1 MFSLVISPQRHR
13 GAQRMHREIHFSDSL
28 LRGLDSILAALPS
41 AEALGYFQT
50 SAMRTK
56 TAVLLPPSLLQQLFQ
71 IPLPDRRNRMR
82 AVAASL
88 IADRNHDEAAALD
101 AFDLALDNSQ
111 FRWVDKI
118 IGGIDR
124 DKRRFDR
131 FQLRR
136 GIVFAGRIDLIKQ
149 IVGVKTRDRRLHA
162 ILVKFVNGFA
172 CRRLLLPE

>member
-1 MFSLVISPQRHR
+1 M
-13 GAQRMHREIHFSDSL
+13 
-28 LRGLDSILAALPS
+28 AALPS

-101 AFDLALDNSQ
+101 AFDLALDDSQ
-111 FRWVDKI
+111 LRWIDEVV
-118 IGGIDR
+118 GGIDC
-124 DKRRFDR
+124 DQRRLDR
-131 FQLRR
+131 FQLR
-136 GIVFAGRIDLIKQ
+136 
-149 IVGVKTRDRRLHA
+149 
-162 ILVKFVNGFA
+162 
-172 CRRLLLPE
+172 